1 MDDLAPP
8 ITARSPLH
16 RPCRGHPGVSFEA
29 TWTFEAR
36 GGQTLLTGRMVFP
49 SAAARELVIKEYGAI
64 EGAQQT
70 FDRLEEQLI
79 KILR

>member
-1 MDDLAPP
+1 
-8 ITARSPLH
+8 
-16 RPCRGHPGVSFEA
+16 
-29 TWTFEAR
+29 
-36 GGQTLLTGRMVFP
+36 MVFP